1 MLFAL
6 LKQWPDRISSVL
18 ARVEVLRSLR
28 RAAAPPTD
36 YQRGEQVL
44 ARLALVRIDDGI
56 LATAAALDPPHL
68 RALDAIHLA
77 TALYAGRWSLARVFL
92 LISPSCL
99 AVKVW
104 YS

>member
-1 MLFAL
+1 MIRKLLYLDSCAIIKLVVRKPETDALFGL

-28 RAAAPPTD
+28 RATAPPTD

-44 ARLALVRIDDGI
+44 ARLALVRIDDAI
-56 LATAAALDPPHL
+56 LATAAALDPSHL

-77 TALYAGRWSLARVFL
+77 TAL
-92 LISPSCL
+92 
-99 AVKVW
+99 
-104 YS
+104 